1 MDHAM
6 SIISMDGKMDTTPLT
21 NVSQRFFFS
30 IPLLLTA
37 TKPPIRNTSATIIIV
52 YACRNGKKLE
62 HNTSKMPV
70 PSIQAKYSKALSI
83 RGFFSKPLSSLAT

>member
-1 MDHAM
+1 MDDAM
-6 SIISMDGKMDTTPLT
+6 SIISMDGKMDTTPADKCFPT
-21 NVSQRFFFS
+21 
-30 IPLLLTA
+30 LLFLHSA
-37 TKPPIRNTSATIIIV
+37 FAYGNQPPIRNTSATIIIV